1 MSQPIISSTQVASS
15 VPFDN
20 TVSSFKAA
28 DVQNALDETRRR
40 IVWNLSTQ
48 ATTTNGTMTLLESH
62 DSMQIYTGSATGY
75 SVILPVATT
84 LFNGRKFE
92 IVNSSS
98 APLTVKFADG
108 TTLVTLGQ
116 TSIGYVTLQDNSTS
130 NGVWISW
137 QTYIGTAGGI
147 LSYNLISSTAFT
159 TSSTTDV
166 LITGFSTTPSAGTY
180 AVFYSASVFGTT
192 SPQNNTWTI
201 YKAGSAVSDSLR
213 TQISSRSNQTMN
225 QSTQSIVQFDG
236 TQTVDVRVSIAAG
249 SLTVNQR
256 SLLLIR
262 LGN

>member
-1 MSQPIISSTQVASS
+1 MAQPYVTSTQVASS

-20 TVSSFKAA
+20 TVSSFKSS
-28 DVQNALDETRRR
+28 DVQAAFDETRRR
-40 IVWNLSTQ
+40 VVWNLSTQ
-48 ATTTNGTMTLLESH
+48 ATTASGTFTLLESH
-62 DSMQIYTGSATGY
+62 DSLQIFTGSATGY
-75 SVILPVATT
+75 SVVLPVGST

-92 IVNSSS
+92 IVNNSSS
-98 APLTVKFADG
+98 PLTIKYADG
-108 TTLVTLGQ
+108 STLVSLGQ
-116 TSIGYVTLQDNSTS
+116 TSIGYLTIQDNSTS

-137 QTYIGTAGGI
+137 QTYIGTSGGI

-166 LITGFSTTPSAGTY
+166 IITSFATTPSAGTY

-192 SPQNNTWTI
+192 SPQNNNWTV
-201 YKAGSAVSDSLR
+201 YKSGSALSDSLR
-213 TQISSRSNQTMN
+213 TQISSRSNQTML
-225 QSTQSIVQFDG
+225 QATQTITQVDG
-236 TQTVDVRVSIAAG
+236 TQAIDIRVNVAAG